1 MRYAAVRSRFPSYPE
16 EGNMKKKGLRIE
28 LHPIGVA
35 RKTEKRDLMVIS
47 INPEY
52 AEGLD
57 GIERLDYIYVL
68 YWMDR
73 LSEEDR
79 KVLKVHPRGDRSRPL
94 TGVFALRSPMR
105 PNPIGLTRVRLLRR
119 EGNKLYVEGLDALD
133 GTPVVDIKSG

>member
-1 MRYAAVRSRFPSYPE
+1 ME
-16 EGNMKKKGLRIE
+16 KKGLRIE
-28 LHPIGVA
+28 LHPIGMA
-35 RKTEKRDLMVIS
+35 YKTEKRDLMVIS

-79 KVLKVHPRGDRSRPL
+79 KVLKVYPRGDRNRPL

-105 PNPIGLTRVRLLRR
+105 PNPIGLTRVRLVRR
-119 EGNKLYVEGLDALD
+119 DGNKLYVRGLDALD

>member
-1 MRYAAVRSRFPSYPE
+1 
-16 EGNMKKKGLRIE
+16 MKKKGLRIE

-133 GTPVVDIKSG
+133 GTPVIDIKSG

>member
-1 MRYAAVRSRFPSYPE
+1 ME
-16 EGNMKKKGLRIE
+16 KKGLRIE

>member
-1 MRYAAVRSRFPSYPE
+1 ME
-16 EGNMKKKGLRIE
+16 KKELRIE

-35 RKTEKRDLMVIS
+35 HKTEKRDLMVIS
-47 INPEY
+47 INSEY
-52 AEGLD
+52 TEGLD

-79 KVLKVHPRGDRSRPL
+79 KVLKVHPRGDRNKPL

-105 PNPIGLTRVRLLRR
+105 PNPIGLTRVRLVKR

>member
-1 MRYAAVRSRFPSYPE
+1 
-16 EGNMKKKGLRIE
+16 MKKKGLRIE